1 MNNTGE
7 ALKTVDTSASI
18 IFFPE
23 LNVMAIITFAAEES
37 EGQRGQVTLQKVKGS
52 RIFFFFFFW
61 RTCVCQ
67 VIIPVSFCREGEWVQ
82 GHTVGRGRDG
92 S

>member
-52 RIFFFFFFW
+52 RIFFFFFFFFLENL
-61 RTCVCQ
+61 CV
-67 VIIPVSFCREGEWVQ
+67 P
-82 GHTVGRGRDG
+82 GHYSCFILQRR
-92 S
+92 

>member
-52 RIFFFFFFW
+52 RIFFFFLENL
-61 RTCVCQ
+61 CV
-67 VIIPVSFCREGEWVQ
+67 P
-82 GHTVGRGRDG
+82 GHYSCFILQRR
-92 S
+92 

>member
-23 LNVMAIITFAAEES
+23 LNVMAVITFAAEES

-52 RIFFFFFFW
+52 RIFFFLENL
-61 RTCVCQ
+61 CV
-67 VIIPVSFCREGEWVQ
+67 P
-82 GHTVGRGRDG
+82 GHYSCFILQRR
-92 S
+92 

>member
-52 RIFFFFFFW
+52 RIFFFFFFFGEP
-61 RTCVCQ
+61 VCARSLFLFHFAEK
-67 VIIPVSFCREGEWVQ
+67 VSGFKVTQ
-82 GHTVGRGRDG
+82 
-92 S
+92 

>member
-52 RIFFFFFFW
+52 RIFFFFGEP
-61 RTCVCQ
+61 VCARSLFLFHFAEK
-67 VIIPVSFCREGEWVQ
+67 VSGFKVTQ
-82 GHTVGRGRDG
+82 
-92 S
+92 